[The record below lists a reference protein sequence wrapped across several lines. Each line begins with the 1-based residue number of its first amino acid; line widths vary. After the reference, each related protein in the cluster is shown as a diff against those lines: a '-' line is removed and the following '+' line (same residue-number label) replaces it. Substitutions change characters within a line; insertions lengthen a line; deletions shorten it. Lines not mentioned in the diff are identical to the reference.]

1 MKNLK
6 LVLLALIVLIIASG
20 MYIQSR
26 FPATITASD
35 LCRKNEEAEQIEK
48 EKYDFGSFTL
58 ETGEVFSVY
67 EFGRPDRPVI
77 KFEPDEFVGAAHSS
91 QSVNSNAGSFSL
103 KQNIKRKYRIESW
116 ELTVKNTGFEIT
128 GRLSN
133 RGDSFN
139 FTFSMNGVSE
149 KELTFDLRTKNAD
162 KEVTNIA
169 VRFKSPQDERIFG
182 FGEQYSYLNMQ
193 GRAVP
198 VWVQEQGIARGKMP
212 DSILVNVVSRYSS
225 GAWHTSY
232 APVPYFITDR
242 SRALVLE
249 NSQFS
254 LFDFQDEKE
263 AEIQVWASEM
273 SGRLFTGNNPKEVLK
288 SYSGFAGR
296 MSPLPDWANKG
307 TIVHIQGG
315 SERVRNVAEKL
326 TDAGV
331 PLAALWIEDWAGT
344 RDQPGPRLNW
354 NWQVDRTLYP
364 DWEKLISD
372 LREEGIRV
380 LIYFNPYLIE
390 TSDDSS
396 QGKDLYTMAKERGYF
411 IKNDHGKAY
420 PLDVE
425 GPNNVGML
433 DMTNKAGRE
442 WIKGIMKRQ
451 LELGISGWMA
461 DYGEYLPSD
470 AVLDS
475 GADPMSHHNRYPV
488 EWARLNYEAL
498 KEADKTDEAL
508 FFTRSGFTKSP
519 AKATLFWAGDQNIG
533 WGKHDGLKS
542 VVPALLSS
550 GLSGFSLNHP
560 DIGGYRSISV
570 PLFTYH
576 RSVEL
581 VKRWIE
587 LATFTSAFRWHS
599 GSEPEKNIQVYENEE
614 IAKYFARFG
623 RVFKALGSYRNRLM
637 EEARDKGLPLV
648 RHLMLH
654 YPDDPEV
661 YGLKQEFM
669 LGPEFLVRP
678 VVSKGVRKVSVYLP
692 KGEWIHLWT
701 DKKYGNRQKGVWVD
715 IEAPLGRPP
724 VFYRR
729 DSEAGRILN
738 NGTPD
743 KDPFSRKR
751 LSSVLSKPG
760 QEL

>member
-6 LVLLALIVLIIASG
+6 LVIFALIVLIIASG
-20 MYIQSR
+20 IYIKSR
-26 FPATITASD
+26 FPATITGSD
-35 LCRKNEEAEQIEK
+35 LCSKREETEQIEK
-48 EKYDFGSFTL
+48 EKYDFSSFTL

-67 EFGRPDRPVI
+67 ELGHADRPI
-77 KFEPDEFVGAAHSS
+77 LRFEPDEFVGAAHSS
-91 QSVNSNAGSFSL
+91 YSVNSNAGSFRL
-103 KQNIKRKYRIESW
+103 NQNIKNKYRIEFW
-116 ELTVKNTGFEIT
+116 ELSVKNTGFEIT

-133 RGDSFN
+133 RGDSLN
-139 FTFSMNGVSE
+139 FTFSMNVASE
-149 KELTFDLRTKNAD
+149 KELTFALRTKNAD

-169 VRFKSPQDERIFG
+169 VRFKSPPDERIFG

-193 GRAVP
+193 GRPVP
-198 VWVQEQGIARGKMP
+198 IWVQEQGIARGKMP
-212 DSILVNVVSRYSS
+212 DSVLVNMVSRYSS
-225 GAWHTSY
+225 GAWHSSY

-242 SRALVLE
+242 PRALVLG
-249 NSQFS
+249 NNQFS

-263 AEIQVWASEM
+263 AEIQVWTSEM
-273 SGRLFTGNNPKEVLK
+273 SGRFFTGDNPKEVLE

-296 MSPLPDWANKG
+296 MSPLPDWADKG
-307 TIVHIQGG
+307 AIVHIQGG
-315 SERVRNVAEKL
+315 SERVRNVAKRL
-326 TDAGV
+326 TDTGV

-344 RDQPGPRLNW
+344 RDQPGPRLSW
-354 NWQVDRTLYP
+354 NWRVDRTLYP

-396 QGKDLYTMAKERGYF
+396 QEKDLHTVAKERSYF
-411 IKNDHGKAY
+411 IENDQGKAY
-420 PLDVE
+420 SLDIE
-425 GPNNVGML
+425 GPNDAGML
-433 DMTNKAGRE
+433 DMTNKPGRE

-470 AVLDS
+470 AVLNS

-498 KEADKTDEAL
+498 KEADKADEAL

-519 AKATLFWAGDQNIG
+519 AESMLFWPGDQNIG

-576 RSVEL
+576 RSDEL

-587 LATFTSAFRWHS
+587 LATFTAAFRWHS
-599 GSEPEKNIQVYENEE
+599 GSEPERNIQVYENDE
-614 IAKYFARFG
+614 ISEYFARFA
-623 RVFKALGSYRNRLM
+623 RVFKALEPYREKLM
-637 EEARDKGLPLV
+637 EEAQDKGLPLV

-654 YPDDPEV
+654 YPDDSEV
-661 YGLKQEFM
+661 YALDQEFM
-669 LGPEFLVRP
+669 LGPDFLVRP
-678 VVSKGVRKVSVYLP
+678 VVSKGVREVSVYLP

-701 DKKYGNRQKGVWVD
+701 YKKYGSRDKGVWLD
-715 IEAPLGRPP
+715 IDAPLGRPP

-729 DSEAGRILN
+729 DSEAGRNLKIKL
-738 NGTPD
+738 
-743 KDPFSRKR
+743 KSLKR
-751 LSSVLSKPG
+751 IHATLAL
-760 QEL
+760 